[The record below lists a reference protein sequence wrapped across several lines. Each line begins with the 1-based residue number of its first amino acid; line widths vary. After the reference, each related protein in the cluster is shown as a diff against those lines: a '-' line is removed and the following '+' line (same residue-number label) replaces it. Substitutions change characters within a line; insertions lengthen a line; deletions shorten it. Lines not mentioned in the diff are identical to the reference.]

1 MVRESIDLNYDFD
14 SNLYYPLCL
23 NQIVKENVD
32 VGLHVPS
39 GVLKRINQ
47 QFC

>member
-1 MVRESIDLNYDFD
+1 MLRERTYLNYDFR

-32 VGLHVPS
+32 VRLHVPS

-47 QFC
+47 